1 MKLNSGTNIKQLSRW
16 IDEWQEQLFRY
27 AYFRLGNRSD
37 AEDVVQEAIMKTIEC
52 ISQVQVEKLRAWLF
66 KVALHRYYTL
76 YNKKKSVVL
85 LTDEELALFRSSLN
99 IEQQIIV
106 DEQHEK
112 LRTALQGLS
121 DTFSQLLVMKY
132 FMELSYKEMA
142 AILDVSENHIR
153 TYLQRARKA
162 LRKQWEGM

>member
-1 MKLNSGTNIKQLSRW
+1 MNESW
-16 IDEWQEQLFRY
+16 EQYLLREANVVFNY
-27 AYFRLGNRSD
+27 LLKIGATKED

-52 ISQVQVEKLRAWLF
+52 ISQIQVEHLRAWLF

-76 YNKKKSVVL
+76 YNKKKSVVF
-85 LTDEELALFRSSLN
+85 LTDEELAQFRSSLN

-106 DEQHEK
+106 DEQHKK

-121 DTFSQLLVMKY
+121 ESFSQLLVMKY

>member
-1 MKLNSGTNIKQLSRW
+1 
-16 IDEWQEQLFRY
+16 
-27 AYFRLGNRSD
+27 
-37 AEDVVQEAIMKTIEC
+37 MKTIEC
-52 ISQVQVEKLRAWLF
+52 ISQIQVEHLRAWLF

-76 YNKKKSVVL
+76 YNKKKSVVF
-85 LTDEELALFRSSLN
+85 LTDDELVQFQSSLN
-99 IEQQIIV
+99 IEEQIIV

-142 AILDVSENHIR
+142 NILEVSENHIR
-153 TYLQRARKA
+153 TYLKRKESITKTMGGHVMEDLFDVKKMEKSIGKA
-162 LRKQWEGM
+162 KRRSTWKTVFISVSAFFIIFTGG